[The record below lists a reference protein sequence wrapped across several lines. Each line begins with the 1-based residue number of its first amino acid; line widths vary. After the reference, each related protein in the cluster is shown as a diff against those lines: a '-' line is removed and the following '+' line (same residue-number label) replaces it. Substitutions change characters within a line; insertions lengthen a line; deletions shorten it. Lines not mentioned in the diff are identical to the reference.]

1 MTNAVKVYTDKAIG
15 LLDAAQKN
23 ADPEKHRQASLMALS
38 YLRLAQL
45 AEKSERTGIEERRG
59 LKMEPRRQ
67 IIIGNN
73 TSDGTL
79 MPRGGHPVC
88 WHFVPA
94 LDLFAVTPVRSTSTA
109 AMNAAAAP
117 ATTSSRD

>member
-1 MTNAVKVYTDKAIG
+1 MTNAVKAYTNKAIG

-23 ADPEKHRQASLMALS
+23 ADPEKHRQASQMALS

-45 AEKSERTGIEERRG
+45 AEKDERTDIVERRG
-59 LKMEPRRQ
+59 PKMESRRQ

-73 TSDGTL
+73 TSEEAL
-79 MPRGGHPVC
+79 IPSGGHPVC

-94 LDLFAVTPVRSTSTA
+94 LDLFAVTPSPP
-109 AMNAAAAP
+109 AAP
-117 ATTSSRD
+117 RR